1 MFFPFVIRFSE
12 SISTNRTSESIF
24 TIINNSIEHERH
36 YSSNPKSIIDG
47 NILIFV
53 NRLMTY
59 DPFHAIE
66 KGEFK
71 LVPNPGSII
80 LTYEFFMY
88 RCLLIYIFVGS
99 ALIAVFSK
107 PENR

>member
-1 MFFPFVIRFSE
+1 
-12 SISTNRTSESIF
+12 
-24 TIINNSIEHERH
+24 
-36 YSSNPKSIIDG
+36 
-47 NILIFV
+47 LIFV

-107 PENR
+107 PENRLKLFLALFAFVSLIWLCSVVSQILIFKSIVKKIRQPKLVE